1 MDLKKLS
8 KILIY
13 IGIAIVIASLLWWKS
28 AYDVAIQMA
37 GYDNLASCIFTSGGF
52 KCQGSYNPLVIYFG
66 IVMFIAGIIMSFI
79 LKPQNNKSAEPEKTE
94 ENIEVE
100 AKESSKEKN
109 KSTINDTLG
118 L

>member
-1 MDLKKLS
+1 
-8 KILIY
+8 
-13 IGIAIVIASLLWWKS
+13 
-28 AYDVAIQMA
+28 
-37 GYDNLASCIFTSGGF
+37 
-52 KCQGSYNPLVIYFG
+52 
-66 IVMFIAGIIMSFI
+66 MFIAGIIMSFI